1 MIKFRK
7 IILLLSLLTIFTT
20 ACSKQNTLGN
30 SIVDNSKQLAVTTD
44 LDTSESNDTTE
55 FATFTVTKYCSSCSS
70 LVKSNIENVTG
81 VKKVI
86 IDLDDKD
93 NTKGIVKVTFDET
106 KTDINKIKQSVLDL
120 GFGIE

>member
-7 IILLLSLLTIFTT
+7 FILLLSLLTIFTT
-20 ACSKQNTLGN
+20 ACSKQNTLDN
-30 SIVDNSKQLAVTTD
+30 SIVDNSKQPAVTD

-55 FATFTVTKYCSSCSS
+55 ITTFTVTKYCSSCSS

-93 NTKGIVKVTFDET
+93 NTKRIVKVTFDKT